1 LALER
6 IRALIC
12 DVDGVLTDGSIMLAE
27 DGTEIKR
34 FNSQD
39 GAGIALFV
47 RSGFQVGFLTGRE
60 SGAVTKRARELG
72 VQHVRQ
78 GAGDKIPPYEE
89 IRVAMGVAD
98 AEVCYVGD
106 DLPDVP
112 VMRRVG
118 YAVAV
123 ADARPEVRAA
133 ARLVTQAAGG
143 RGAVREVIDR
153 ILEAHGLWDDI
164 LRRYQVPWGEPR

>member
-1 LALER
+1 MGLEN

-12 DVDGVLTDGSIMLAE
+12 DVDGVLTDGSILLAE

-47 RSGFQVGFLTGRE
+47 RSGYQMAFLTGRV
-60 SGAVTKRARELG
+60 SGAAATRARELG
-72 VQHVRQ
+72 VQHIRQ
-78 GAGDKIPPYEE
+78 GAGDKIPPYEDL
-89 IRVAMGVAD
+89 RAAMGLSD
-98 AEVCYVGD
+98 AEICYIGD

-118 YAVAV
+118 LAVAV

-133 ARLVTQAAGG
+133 AALVTQAPGG
-143 RGAVREVIDR
+143 RGAVREVIEL
-153 ILEAHGLWDDI
+153 ILKAQGKWADI
-164 LRRYQVPWGEPR
+164 VSRYSL